1 MGAWLFLT
9 PSVEGEVNLAFS
21 AKEMPNLPTSQI
33 HIIYGIYDP
42 MLQEIWFF
50 LNKTQ

>member
-1 MGAWLFLT
+1 MGAWLFQLAM
-9 PSVEGEVNLAFS
+9 EGEVNLSFS
-21 AKEMPNLPTSQI
+21 AKEIPNLPTSQI

-42 MLQEIWFF
+42 MLQEIRFF

>member
-1 MGAWLFLT
+1 MGAWLFQLA
-9 PSVEGEVNLAFS
+9 VEGEVNLAFS
-21 AKEMPNLPTSQI
+21 TKEISNLSTSQM

-42 MLQEIWFF
+42 MLQEIWFS